1 MSPEENKVK
10 FLVTIMLLMSLVWI
24 SGCSEQPSDEVQI
37 QEKMAQLQEAIEKKD
52 RSGFM
57 AEIDEQYQDQLGNN
71 RKALQR
77 MLMGFF
83 LRYKDISIFVSGSE
97 IEVTQIRAEGRSQV
111 VVTGG
116 EGIIPDNARHYQVY
130 SCWNK
135 HGGEWLLSCLE
146 WE

>member
-135 HGGEWLLSCLE
+135 QGGEWLLSCLE